1 YLLSKR
7 VRDHGFKGV
16 LSGEGSDEILGG
28 YPHFR
33 QDRVMYSAGSDEATI
48 QKNINEIIERN
59 KVVGR
64 FMLPGEDRPAL
75 DSVRQTLGF
84 VPTWLRTAAARA
96 SWLGPLLAPEFR
108 ERFADRDVY
117 RQFLNRMDVAGQLK
131 AREPVNQS
139 LYLWSKAMLPDVL
152 LNMLGDR
159 TEMPHSI
166 EGRTPCLDHDLVERV
181 NSMPVHMK
189 LQGITEKYVLREA
202 ARPYLTDTVCKRQKH
217 PCVSPPALGG
227 RFLQFLQDTL
237 RTPSFASVPFF
248 DAKAMTTLL
257 DRLPQISEDEA
268 RFRTSWSSLYGL
280 SAHVLHT
287 RYAQ

>member
-1 YLLSKR
+1 MATDAGQQPEDSSPPMASKQPPASGPRGAYGWFVGGVAAWFLATGIHQVILSWLL
-7 VRDHGFKGV
+7 V
-16 LSGEGSDEILGG
+16 GE
-28 YPHFR
+28 
-33 QDRVMYSAGSDEATI
+33 
-48 QKNINEIIERN
+48 
-59 KVVGR
+59 
-64 FMLPGEDRPAL
+64 
-75 DSVRQTLGF
+75 LGF

-159 TEMPHSI
+159 TEMAHSI